1 MAYAWMPGAKCIRAE
16 TDGGPLK
23 GGAPRAVWMT
33 LGTRRRVVSVQSAA
47 ERLNAEGRACHIVW
61 DPMTGAIAQLVSIL
75 RAGRAIGAP
84 EHLEWLGGAV
94 QECPAQVNSE
104 GRICAQIG
112 VLADPGE
119 PFTSGPM
126 TGLAAILDWLDSWH
140 VPRQWPAGRPVLAG
154 RTTARSRAL
163 WARGGYFGVS
173 QVPECESV
181 GPGPVDT
188 DRLAGAHVVPISAAH
203 GSPSPHAIVVPA
215 ALSAAVG

>member
-1 MAYAWMPGAKCIRAE
+1 
-16 TDGGPLK
+16 
-23 GGAPRAVWMT
+23 MT
-33 LGTRRRVVSVQSAA
+33 LGTRKRVVSVQSAA
-47 ERLNAEGRACHIVW
+47 ERLTAEGRACHIVW
-61 DPMTGAIAQLVSIL
+61 DPMTGAIAQLISIL

-84 EHLEWLGGAV
+84 ERLEWQGGTV
-94 QECPAQVNSE
+94 QERPARVNSE

-140 VPRQWPAGRPVLAG
+140 VPRQWPAGRPVLADQ
-154 RTTARSRAL
+154 TPARSRAL

-181 GPGPVDT
+181 GPGAVDT
-188 DRLAGAHVVPISAAH
+188 ERLTGAHVVPISAAH
-203 GSPSPHAIVVPA
+203 GTASQHAIAVA
-215 ALSAAVG
+215 TALTAAVG

>member
-1 MAYAWMPGAKCIRAE
+1 VAHAWMPGAKCIRAE

-23 GGAPRAVWMT
+23 GGAPRAVWLT

-47 ERLNAEGRACHIVW
+47 ERLNAEGRSCHIVW
-61 DPMTGAIAQLVSIL
+61 DPMTGGIAQLIPIL

-84 EHLEWLGGAV
+84 EQLEWLGGTV
-94 QECPAQVNSE
+94 HERPSRVNSE

-112 VLADPGE
+112 VLADSAE

-126 TGLAAILDWLDSWH
+126 TGLAAILAWLDSWH
-140 VPRQWPAGRPVLAG
+140 VPRQWPAGRPMLG
-154 RTTARSRAL
+154 GQTTARSRAL

-181 GPGPVDT
+181 GPGAVDT
-188 DRLAGAHVVPISAAH
+188 DRLTGAHVVPISAAH
-203 GSPSPHAIVVPA
+203 GTASQHAVAVA
-215 ALSAAVG
+215 MALSAAAG